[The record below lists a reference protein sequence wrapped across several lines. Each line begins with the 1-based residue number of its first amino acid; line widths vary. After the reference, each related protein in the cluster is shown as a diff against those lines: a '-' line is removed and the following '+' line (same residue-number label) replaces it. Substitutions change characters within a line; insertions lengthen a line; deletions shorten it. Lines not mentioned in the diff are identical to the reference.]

1 MVILLIS
8 KMKKA
13 LIIQGGGFRTA
24 FSAGVLD
31 AFLKNNYND
40 FSLYAG
46 VSGGAIAA
54 SYFFAEQPKHCFEA
68 IRFLAANKQFLDL
81 TKMMSTC
88 GMMNVEIFNDISNK
102 HMPFDFA
109 LAERNLKNKKF
120 VIVMTDKQ
128 NGQPCY
134 YVPEPKTWQDAFIAS
149 CSLPFITKGKHQVNG
164 KEFMDGAW
172 SDPLPI
178 EWVVK
183 QGAKDITIVR
193 TMPAN
198 EKIGKSWLDLIGE
211 IYYLRNPSLKSAF
224 TKNHQH
230 YNQAVDFIND
240 PPKGITIRQVAPDEN
255 LKAGLYTNSK
265 DLIREDYE
273 YGLEKGEEF
282 CKKN

>member
-1 MVILLIS
+1 
-8 KMKKA
+8 MKKA

-31 AFLKNNYND
+31 SFLKNKHND
-40 FSLYAG
+40 FSIYAG

-54 SYFFAEQPKHCFEA
+54 SYFFAEQPRHCFEA
-68 IRFLAANKQFLDL
+68 ISFLAANKKFLDL
-81 TKMMSTC
+81 TKMLSSR
-88 GMMNVEIFNDISNK
+88 GMMNVEIFYDISNK

-109 LAERNLKNKKF
+109 RAEKNLKDKKF
-120 VIVMTDKQ
+120 VIVMTDKV
-128 NGQPCY
+128 NGKPCY
-134 YVPEPKTWQDAFIAS
+134 HEPELKCWQDAIIAS

-211 IYYLRNPSLKSAF
+211 IYYRKNPSLKSAF

-240 PPKGITIRQVAPDEN
+240 PPKGITIRQVSPDAN

-265 DLIREDYE
+265 DVIRLDYE
-273 YGLEKGEEF
+273 YGLEKGDKF
-282 CKKN
+282 CKGRD